1 MYPLP
6 LPEMETESA
15 LQTSKPSIQSVYL
28 SSYMQPLSI
37 HPRLL
42 KSAFLVKKN
51 LCGEAQNASEL
62 RCINAV
68 QSVNASVVKVGLF
81 KVYLG

>member
-6 LPEMETESA
+6 LPEMETENA

-42 KSAFLVKKN
+42 KSAFLVKKK
-51 LCGEAQNASEL
+51 SL
-62 RCINAV
+62 RRGTKGILAPVHQCSA
-68 QSVNASVVKVGLF
+68 VNASVVKVSLS
-81 KVYLG
+81 V